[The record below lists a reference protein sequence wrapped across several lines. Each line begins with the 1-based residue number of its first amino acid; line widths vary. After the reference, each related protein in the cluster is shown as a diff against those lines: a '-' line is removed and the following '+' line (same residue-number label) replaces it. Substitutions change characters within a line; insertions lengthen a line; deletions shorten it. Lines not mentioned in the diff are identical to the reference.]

1 MNKNKN
7 NPDTEHVLQ
16 LVAKFEPKSV
26 RVISV
31 EEYEREFDTKF
42 PVPVPT
48 PKPARPKIV
57 APWILVAEKILE
69 RDFCEEPI
77 DRSTKDSWV
86 IGLRAKTDSSSKAA
100 LAKLKQTKP
109 VVWSKR
115 ELLPTWR
122 SFIVL
127 REAFIRLRIAC
138 SSMSNLS
145 IFSFF

>member
-7 NPDTEHVLQ
+7 NPDTEHILQ
-16 LVAKFEPKSV
+16 LVAKFEPQSV
-26 RVISV
+26 REMSV
-31 EEYEREFDTKF
+31 EEYEAEFDTKF

-57 APWILVAEKILE
+57 DPWIRIAEEILE

-86 IGLRAKTDSSSKAA
+86 IGLRAKIDPASKAA
-100 LAKLKQTKP
+100 LARLKQTKP

-115 ELLPTWR
+115 DLVAGKLLPR
-122 SFIVL
+122 
-127 REAFIRLRIAC
+127 RKR
-138 SSMSNLS
+138 NQ
-145 IFSFF
+145 

>member
-16 LVAKFEPKSV
+16 LAAKFEPKSV
-26 RVISV
+26 RVMSV
-31 EEYEREFDTKF
+31 EEYEEEFDTKF

-57 APWILVAEKILE
+57 DPWILVAEGILE

-77 DRSTKDSWV
+77 DRSTRKSLM
-86 IGLRAKTDSSSKAA
+86 IGLRAKTDLSSKAA
-100 LAKLKQTKP
+100 LARLKQTKP

-115 ELLPTWR
+115 DLVAGKLLPR
-122 SFIVL
+122 
-127 REAFIRLRIAC
+127 RKR
-138 SSMSNLS
+138 NQ
-145 IFSFF
+145 